1 MSKKVTFDAVIQQHG
16 GMNAG
21 YVVFPYNVQELFGVK
36 GQVKVKALIDG
47 KVTYRGSLTKMNMP
61 EHWLGITQTIRREL
75 GKELGDTI
83 HVELE
88 QDLAPREVVLTDE
101 VVALFAKHPEAE
113 AFYNKLSYTDR
124 KEYMVWITSAKRE
137 ETRQNRLTLM
147 IEKLEA
153 GKKVTEK

>member
-1 MSKKVTFDAVIQQHG
+1 MSRKVTFDAVIQQHG

-21 YVVFPYNVQELFGVK
+21 YVVFPYDVQELFGVK

-61 EHWLGITQTIRREL
+61 EHWLGITQVIRKQL

-88 QDLAPREVVLTDE
+88 QDLEVREVPLTDE
-101 VVALFAKHPEAE
+101 VVALFAKHPKAE